1 MPRLQDRIALVTG
14 AGRGIGLAIAE
25 AFAREGA
32 TVILTDIDET
42 SIRTQAARL
51 GEHALVHKLDVRAQA
66 DWQACA
72 DWVRERFG
80 GLDILVNNAGIT
92 GFLETPGPHDPEHL
106 DLASWRAVNAT
117 NTDGTALGCKYA
129 IGLMKHREA
138 GSIINMS
145 SRSGVVGIPR
155 AAAYAASK
163 AAVRNHTRSVAL
175 YCAEENYPIRC
186 NALLPAAIW
195 TPMWEAMLPPPGAER
210 DGMMESLVE
219 QVPVRRWGQPRD
231 VAEAAVYLAS
241 AESAYLTGTEIHID
255 GGILAGSAAP
265 PRPATSSA

>member
-25 AFAREGA
+25 AFVREGA

-42 SIRTQAARL
+42 SIRTEADRL
-51 GEHALVHKLDVRAQA
+51 GETALAFRLDVREEA

-72 DWVRERFG
+72 DRVRDRFG

-92 GFLETPGPHDPEHL
+92 GFLETAGPHDPEHL
-106 DLASWRAVNAT
+106 DLASWREVNAVNS
-117 NTDGTALGCKYA
+117 DGTALGCKYA
-129 IGLMKHREA
+129 IALMKHREA

-145 SRSGVVGIPR
+145 SRSGVVGISR

-163 AAVRNHTRSVAL
+163 AAIRNHTRSVAL
-175 YCAEENYPIRC
+175 YCAEEGYPIRC
-186 NALLPAAIW
+186 NALLPAAIF
-195 TPMWEAMLPPPGAER
+195 TPMWEAMLPPPGPQR
-210 DGMMESLVE
+210 DAMMDSLVAE
-219 QVPVRRWGQPRD
+219 VPMRRWGQPKD

-241 AESAYLTGTEIHID
+241 AESGYVTGTEIHID

-265 PRPATSSA
+265 PRPSSAA

>member
-1 MPRLQDRIALVTG
+1 MPRLQDKIALVTG

-25 AFAREGA
+25 AYLREGA
-32 TVILTDIDET
+32 TVILTEID
-42 SIRTQAARL
+42 TQAVEREAERL
-51 GEHALVHKLDVRAQA
+51 GAAALAFPLDVREEAQ
-66 DWQACA
+66 WIACA
-72 DWVRERFG
+72 DFVKKRFG

-92 GFLETPGPHDPEHL
+92 GFLETPGPHDPENL
-106 DLASWRAVNAT
+106 DLDSWRAIMAV

-129 IGLMKHREA
+129 IALMKHRRA

-163 AAVRNHTRSVAL
+163 AAVRNHTKSVAL
-175 YCAEENYPIRC
+175 YCAEEGYPIRC
-186 NALLPAAIW
+186 NALLPAAIF
-195 TPMWEAMLPPPGAER
+195 TPMWEAMLPPSGPQR
-210 DGMMESLVE
+210 DAMMEDLVA
-219 QVPVRRWGQPRD
+219 QVPVRRWGTPQD

-241 AESAYLTGTEIHID
+241 EDSGYVTGTEIHID

-265 PRPATSSA
+265 PKPVSASA